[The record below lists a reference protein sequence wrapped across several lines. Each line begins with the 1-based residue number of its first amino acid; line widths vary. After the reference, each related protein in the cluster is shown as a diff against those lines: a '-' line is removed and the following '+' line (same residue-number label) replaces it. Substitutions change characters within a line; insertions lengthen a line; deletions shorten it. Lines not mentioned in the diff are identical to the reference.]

1 MKQKSSLAFLLLML
15 SHSIS
20 AQDSSSI
27 DELIVTATK
36 SELSAD
42 QVVAPVVVIDQLD
55 IELSG
60 VNGIAELLS
69 SVAGINI
76 STNGGPGQLTSIFV
90 QGSNSNQVLILV
102 DGIAINDSATGI
114 ASIQN
119 IHPDMI
125 EKIEIV
131 KSPRASLYGSNAVG
145 GVIHV
150 FTKRN
155 QEGVNIGF
163 KSGSDN
169 TKVTNIFASRE
180 VLNGRMGLQ
189 LNHYD
194 TAGFPSKE
202 GSSINSAHDN
212 RSVKGFFDQQWG
224 SSTLKAS
231 VWNSQGTTDYL
242 DFFFNPISQDFDNTA
257 VSLNFD
263 QKKNETWSSSLHL
276 GINKDF
282 LDQNDSND
290 FNHSKKFILEWKN
303 NLKWNPNNQLLA
315 GITFENEEFE
325 ASNYGLGIDSDMS
338 NRAVFLENI
347 FLSGKNQFLIALR
360 LNNKE
365 NIEDKISWNLEYGYR
380 LNSKTR
386 LLFSV
391 GKAHRNPSSFDLY
404 GFGGNPLL
412 RPEYSKK
419 ISVGLNYQPNSSTNF
434 DLRYFD
440 NRIKDLVA
448 FNYSDFKLYNIEE
461 SKTSGFDVI
470 FEKDINNWILSLNAT
485 LQDPKNLTTSTQLLR
500 RPKNSMNMGLRRTF
514 NKLTINLN
522 LEKNSSRNDFG
533 GVVLGAYTLAN
544 ASIQYRLNTN
554 WIFNGS
560 ITNLGNEK
568 YTLANGYMTPDR
580 KINIGFVYFP
590 NG

>member
-20 AQDSSSI
+20 AQGSSSI
-27 DELIVTATK
+27 DELIVSATK

-202 GSSINSAHDN
+202 GSNINSAHDN
-212 RSVKGFFDQQWG
+212 RSVKGFFDQQWV

-386 LLFSV
+386 LLFSA

>member
-1 MKQKSSLAFLLLML
+1 MKQKSSLAFLLIML
-15 SHSIS
+15 SYSIS

-194 TAGFPSKE
+194 TTGFPSKE
-202 GSSINSAHDN
+202 GSNINSAHDN

-257 VSLNFD
+257 VSLNID

-365 NIEDKISWNLEYGYR
+365 NTEDRISWNLEYGYR

-386 LLFSV
+386 LLFSA

>member
-1 MKQKSSLAFLLLML
+1 MRQKSSLAFVILML

-202 GSSINSAHDN
+202 GSNINSAHDN

-386 LLFSV
+386 LLFSA

>member
-1 MKQKSSLAFLLLML
+1 MKQKSSLAFLLLIL

-202 GSSINSAHDN
+202 GSNINSAHDN

-231 VWNSQGTTDYL
+231 IWNSQGTTDYL

-386 LLFSV
+386 LLFSA

-404 GFGGNPLL
+404 GFGGNPSL
-412 RPEYSKK
+412 RPEYSEK

>member
-1 MKQKSSLAFLLLML
+1 MRQKSSLAFLLLML
-15 SHSIS
+15 SHSIL

-202 GSSINSAHDN
+202 GSNINSAHDN

-386 LLFSV
+386 LLFSA

-514 NKLTINLN
+514 DKLTINLN

>member
-1 MKQKSSLAFLLLML
+1 MRQKSSLAFLLLML

-202 GSSINSAHDN
+202 GSNINSAHDN
-212 RSVKGFFDQQWG
+212 RSVKGFFDQQWV

-386 LLFSV
+386 LLFSA

>member
-1 MKQKSSLAFLLLML
+1 MRQKSTLAFLLLML

-202 GSSINSAHDN
+202 GSNINSAHDN

-386 LLFSV
+386 LLFSA

-448 FNYSDFKLYNIEE
+448 FNYSDFRLYNIEE
-461 SKTSGFDVI
+461 SKTSGFDAI
-470 FEKDINNWILSLNAT
+470 FEKEINNWVLSLNAT

-514 NKLTINLN
+514 DKLTMNVN

-533 GVVLGAYTLAN
+533 GAVLGAYTLAN
-544 ASIQYRLNTN
+544 ASIQYRLNSN

-560 ITNLGNEK
+560 ITNLSNEK

>member
-1 MKQKSSLAFLLLML
+1 MSQNFSLAFLLLIF
-15 SHSIS
+15 SPSIS
-20 AQDSSSI
+20 AQDSTSI

-36 SELSAD
+36 NELSAD
-42 QVVAPVVVIDQLD
+42 QIIAPVVVLDQLD

-202 GSSINSAHDN
+202 GSNINSAHDN

-257 VSLNFD
+257 MSLNFD

-325 ASNYGLGIDSDMS
+325 ASNYGLGIDSDLS

-386 LLFSV
+386 LLFSA

-434 DLRYFD
+434 DLRYFN

-544 ASIQYRLNTN
+544 ASIQYRLNSN

>member
-1 MKQKSSLAFLLLML
+1 MRQKSSLAFLLLML

-202 GSSINSAHDN
+202 GSNINSAHDN

-386 LLFSV
+386 LLFST

>member
-1 MKQKSSLAFLLLML
+1 MNKKSSLAFLLLKL

-202 GSSINSAHDN
+202 GSNINSAHDN

-386 LLFSV
+386 LLFSA

>member
-1 MKQKSSLAFLLLML
+1 MKKKSSLAFLLLML

-42 QVVAPVVVIDQLD
+42 HVVAPVVVIDQLD

-169 TKVTNIFASRE
+169 TKVTNIFTSRE

-202 GSSINSAHDN
+202 GSNINSAHDN

-386 LLFSV
+386 LLFSA

>member
-1 MKQKSSLAFLLLML
+1 MRQKSSLAFLLLML

-202 GSSINSAHDN
+202 GSNINSAHDN

-282 LDQNDSND
+282 LNQNDSND

-325 ASNYGLGIDSDMS
+325 ASNYGLGIDSDLS

-514 NKLTINLN
+514 DKLTINVS

>member
-1 MKQKSSLAFLLLML
+1 MRQKSSLAFLLLML

-202 GSSINSAHDN
+202 GSNINSAHDN

-386 LLFSV
+386 LLFSA

>member
-202 GSSINSAHDN
+202 GSNINSAHDN

>member
-1 MKQKSSLAFLLLML
+1 MKKKSSLAFLLLML

-125 EKIEIV
+125 ENIEIV

-145 GVIHV
+145 GVIHL

-202 GSSINSAHDN
+202 GSNINSAHDN

-386 LLFSV
+386 LLFSA

>member
-1 MKQKSSLAFLLLML
+1 ML

-202 GSSINSAHDN
+202 GSNINSAHDN

-386 LLFSV
+386 LLFSA

-544 ASIQYRLNTN
+544 TSIQYRLNTN

-560 ITNLGNEK
+560 ITNLGKEK

>member
-1 MKQKSSLAFLLLML
+1 MSQNFSLAFLLLIF
-15 SHSIS
+15 SPSIS
-20 AQDSSSI
+20 AQDSTSI

-36 SELSAD
+36 NELSAD
-42 QVVAPVVVIDQLD
+42 QIIAPVVVLDQLD

-202 GSSINSAHDN
+202 GSNINSAHDN

-257 VSLNFD
+257 VSFNFD

-290 FNHSKKFILEWKN
+290 FNHSKKFILEWRN

-325 ASNYGLGIDSDMS
+325 ASNYGLGIDSDLS

-386 LLFSV
+386 LLFSA

-500 RPKNSMNMGLRRTF
+500 RPKNSMNMGVRRAF
-514 NKLTINLN
+514 DKLTMNLN

-544 ASIQYRLNTN
+544 ASIQYRLNSN

>member
-202 GSSINSAHDN
+202 GSNINSAHDN

-386 LLFSV
+386 LLFSA

-533 GVVLGAYTLAN
+533 DVVLGAYTLAN

>member
-202 GSSINSAHDN
+202 GSNINSAHDN
-212 RSVKGFFDQQWG
+212 RSVKGFFDQQWS

-386 LLFSV
+386 LLFSA

-533 GVVLGAYTLAN
+533 DVVLGAYTLAN

>member
-1 MKQKSSLAFLLLML
+1 MRQKSSLAFLLLML

-20 AQDSSSI
+20 AQGSSSI

-202 GSSINSAHDN
+202 GSNINSAHDN

-386 LLFSV
+386 LLFSA

>member
-1 MKQKSSLAFLLLML
+1 MRQKSSLAFLLLML

-202 GSSINSAHDN
+202 GSNINSAHDN

-386 LLFSV
+386 LLFSA

-533 GVVLGAYTLAN
+533 DVVLGAYTLAN

>member
-1 MKQKSSLAFLLLML
+1 MKQKSSLAFLLIIL

-202 GSSINSAHDN
+202 GSNINSAHDN

-257 VSLNFD
+257 VSLNID

-386 LLFSV
+386 LLFSI

-434 DLRYFD
+434 DFRYFN

>member
-202 GSSINSAHDN
+202 GSNINSAHDN

-257 VSLNFD
+257 VSLNID

-386 LLFSV
+386 LLFSA

-544 ASIQYRLNTN
+544 TSIQYRVNTN

-568 YTLANGYMTPDR
+568 YTLANGYMAPDR

>member
-155 QEGVNIGF
+155 QECVNIGF

-202 GSSINSAHDN
+202 GSNINSAHDN

-386 LLFSV
+386 LLFSA

>member
-1 MKQKSSLAFLLLML
+1 MRQKSSLAFLLLML

-169 TKVTNIFASRE
+169 TKVTNIFASGE

-202 GSSINSAHDN
+202 GSNINSAHDN

-338 NRAVFLENI
+338 NRVVFLENI

-386 LLFSV
+386 LLFSA

-500 RPKNSMNMGLRRTF
+500 RPKNSMNMGLRRRF

-522 LEKNSSRNDFG
+522 LEKNSSRKDFG

>member
-1 MKQKSSLAFLLLML
+1 MRQKSSLAFLLLML

-202 GSSINSAHDN
+202 GSNINSAHDN

-365 NIEDKISWNLEYGYR
+365 NTEDKISWNLEYGYR

-386 LLFSV
+386 LLFSA

>member
-1 MKQKSSLAFLLLML
+1 MRQKSSLAFLLLML
-15 SHSIS
+15 SHSIL

-202 GSSINSAHDN
+202 GSNINSAHDN

-325 ASNYGLGIDSDMS
+325 ASNYGLGIDSDLS

-386 LLFSV
+386 LLFSA

-560 ITNLGNEK
+560 IMNLGNEK

>member
-1 MKQKSSLAFLLLML
+1 MKKKSSLAFLLLML

-202 GSSINSAHDN
+202 GSNINRAHDN

-338 NRAVFLENI
+338 NRSVFLENI

-386 LLFSV
+386 LLFSA

-419 ISVGLNYQPNSSTNF
+419 ISFGLNYQPNSSTNF

-500 RPKNSMNMGLRRTF
+500 RPKNSMNMGLRRTI

>member
-150 FTKRN
+150 FTKWN
-155 QEGVNIGF
+155 QKGVNIGF

-202 GSSINSAHDN
+202 GSNINSAHDN

-386 LLFSV
+386 LLFSA

-533 GVVLGAYTLAN
+533 DVVLGAYTLAN

>member
-1 MKQKSSLAFLLLML
+1 MRQKSSLAFLLLML

-202 GSSINSAHDN
+202 GSNINSAHDN

-386 LLFSV
+386 LLFSA

-500 RPKNSMNMGLRRTF
+500 RPKNSMNMGLRRRF

>member
-1 MKQKSSLAFLLLML
+1 MRQKSSLAFLLLML

-169 TKVTNIFASRE
+169 TKVTNIFTSRE
-180 VLNGRMGLQ
+180 VLNDRMGLQ

-202 GSSINSAHDN
+202 GSNINSAHDN

-386 LLFSV
+386 LLFSA

>member
-1 MKQKSSLAFLLLML
+1 MKQKSSLAFLLIIL

-202 GSSINSAHDN
+202 GSNINSAHDN

-386 LLFSV
+386 LLFSA

>member
-1 MKQKSSLAFLLLML
+1 MRQKSSLAFLILML

-202 GSSINSAHDN
+202 GSNINSAHDN

-303 NLKWNPNNQLLA
+303 NLKWNPNNQLLT

-386 LLFSV
+386 LLFSA

-470 FEKDINNWILSLNAT
+470 FEKDINHWILSLNAT

-500 RPKNSMNMGLRRTF
+500 RPKNSMNMGVRRAF
-514 NKLTINLN
+514 DKLTINLN

>member
-1 MKQKSSLAFLLLML
+1 MKKKSSLAFLLLML

-202 GSSINSAHDN
+202 GSNINSAHDN

-386 LLFSV
+386 LLFSA

-544 ASIQYRLNTN
+544 TSIQYRLNTN

>member
-27 DELIVTATK
+27 DELIVSATK

-202 GSSINSAHDN
+202 GSNINSAHDN

-386 LLFSV
+386 LLFSA

-544 ASIQYRLNTN
+544 TSIQYRLNTN

>member
-1 MKQKSSLAFLLLML
+1 MKKKSSLAFLLLML

-169 TKVTNIFASRE
+169 TKATNICASRE
-180 VLNGRMGLQ
+180 GFNGRMGLQ

-202 GSSINSAHDN
+202 GSNMNSAHDN

-315 GITFENEEFE
+315 GITFENEEFD

-338 NRAVFLENI
+338 NRSVFLENI

-386 LLFSV
+386 LLFSA

-533 GVVLGAYTLAN
+533 DVVLGAYTLAN

>member
-1 MKQKSSLAFLLLML
+1 MRQKSSLAFLLLML

-27 DELIVTATK
+27 DEVIVTATK

-145 GVIHV
+145 GVIHI

-202 GSSINSAHDN
+202 GSNINSAHDN

-386 LLFSV
+386 LLFSA

-544 ASIQYRLNTN
+544 TSIQYRLNTN

>member
-27 DELIVTATK
+27 DEVIVTATK
-36 SELSAD
+36 SELSTD

-202 GSSINSAHDN
+202 GSNINSAHDN

-386 LLFSV
+386 LLFSA

-544 ASIQYRLNTN
+544 TSIQYRLNTN